1 MSEMNSLAKNNL
13 TPAWMALSMSSFWE
27 AKVVAPAGRQH
38 TRASCFVKD
47 ERRDV
52 GEEKSVVM
60 VWIVVLSLL
69 LLSEGEVVS
78 GGGV

>member
-1 MSEMNSLAKNNL
+1 M
-13 TPAWMALSMSSFWE
+13 
-27 AKVVAPAGRQH
+27 APAGRQH

-47 ERRDV
+47 DRRDV

-60 VWIVVLSLL
+60 VWIVLSLL
-69 LLSEGEVVS
+69 VFEGVIVS

>member
-1 MSEMNSLAKNNL
+1 MSEIYSLAKNTL
-13 TPAWMALSMSSFWE
+13 TPAWMALSMSRVWE

-38 TRASCFVKD
+38 RRASWLVKD

-60 VWIVVLSLL
+60 VRIVVALF
-69 LLSEGEVVS
+69 EREVGEV
-78 GGGV
+78 

>member
-1 MSEMNSLAKNNL
+1 MNSLAKNTL
-13 TPAWMALSMSSFWE
+13 TPAWMQLSISRVWE

-38 TRASCFVKD
+38 TRASWFVKD

-60 VWIVVLSLL
+60 VWIVVTLL
-69 LLSEGEVVS
+69 FEEEVS